1 MMPAYRTPTYRVFD
15 PALQFVS
22 GFDPCYGKYGNLF
35 DRCLLEDR
43 ALWREIQCRGG
54 VSAVCRRGDAPYYEA
69 PPWVVQPALGRRF
82 QEINTIVLPAD
93 NTTSVVLA
101 FRVPLGFDGV
111 IKDLVCRCL
120 GLGFV
125 EGSGD
130 LHWRLQLSRRYV
142 NDYGDIQT
150 SIGDLTSPV
159 ALQGGG
165 IRVQS
170 NQLIQFLVFVAP
182 GAGGHIAPGSRI
194 LTALSGWYYPR
205 PA

>member
-1 MMPAYRTPTYRVFD
+1 MSSAYRVVD
-15 PALQFVS
+15 PVLQFRS
-22 GFDPCYGKYGNLF
+22 GFNPCYGKTGNLF
-35 DRCLLEDR
+35 DRCLLTER
-43 ALWREIQCRGG
+43 KMWTEVQCRGG
-54 VSAVCRRGDAPYYEA
+54 ISVVCRRVESLDYDA
-69 PPWVVQPALGRRF
+69 PPWVVQPSQGRRF
-82 QEINTIVLPAD
+82 QEINTVLLPAD
-93 NTTSVVLA
+93 NTTTVVLS
-101 FRVPLGFDGV
+101 FRVPLGYDGV

-130 LHWRLQLSRRYV
+130 LHWRLQLSRRYA

-165 IRVQS
+165 IRIQS

-194 LTALSGWYYPR
+194 LCALSGWYYPR